1 MMSTLVRRDYRNPL
15 AEMIDWLETPWTSLR
30 PVSGH
35 PMRMEDFVRD
45 GSYVIRAELPGIDPD
60 KDLEVT
66 VANGILR
73 IKAERR
79 EERMD
84 KHHSEFYYGTF
95 SRSVTLP
102 TGADERHVQAIYG
115 HGILEVTIKLAED
128 KASET
133 PRKIPVTQHQHIKAT

>member
-1 MMSTLVRRDYRNPL
+1 MSTLVRRDNRGPL
-15 AEMIDWLETPWTSLR
+15 ADMIDWLETPWTFLR

-45 GSYVIRAELPGIDPD
+45 GSYIIRAELPGIDPD

-79 EERMD
+79 EERSD
-84 KHHSEFYYGTF
+84 KHHSEFHYGTF

-102 TGADERHVQAIYG
+102 AGTDEEQVEAVYG
-115 HGILEVTIKLAED
+115 HGILEVTVKLAED
-128 KASET
+128 KASKT
-133 PRKIPVTQHQHIKAT
+133 ARKVPITQNQHIKAT